1 MNSKIILYGGALF
14 IIILL
19 IIQQYYIW
27 TTPRKSDDEVL
38 NRIESKLDSLSN
50 RRDSVKTIIIKIDNE
65 LIENEKHYEEVVNTI
80 NAQPFSGDSMYILDY
95 LDRLY
100 PSKTNKSNI
109 RGTREIK

>member
-1 MNSKIILYGGALF
+1 MNSKIILYGGVLF

-19 IIQQYYIW
+19 ILQQYYIW
-27 TTPRKSDDEVL
+27 TTPRKSEDEVL

-50 RRDSVKTIIIKIDNE
+50 KRDSIKTIIIKIDNE
-65 LIENEKHYEEVVNTI
+65 LVENEKHYEEVVNTI
-80 NAQPFSGDSMYILDY
+80 NAQSFNDDSVFILDY

-109 RGTREIK
+109 CGTRKTK

>member
-1 MNSKIILYGGALF
+1 MNSKIILYGGVLF

-19 IIQQYYIW
+19 ILQQYYIW
-27 TTPRKSDDEVL
+27 TTPRKSEDEVL

-50 RRDSVKTIIIKIDNE
+50 KRDSIKTIIIKIDNE

-80 NAQPFSGDSMYILDY
+80 NAQSFNDDSVFILDY

-109 RGTREIK
+109 CGTRKTK